1 MVVNK
6 NGTTE
11 QVTHYYPYGGLIGDI
26 STLLSDVTKGTLL
39 SDVTKGNNENVQK
52 YKFEG
57 PRSHQKEI
65 DNLLARRRAF
75 RRGVELD
82 RTFGLDNYDIHARQY
97 FAMAPSWDRID
108 KKAEDYYPISPYSY
122 CGGDPINRGDYDGE
136 ETRVYVETNRLGHTF
151 ITTGKGTSTTVY
163 SYGRYGGLGKDKSI
177 ARDTTP
183 FGEGVLL
190 VMKGDEAKEY
200 INEEISNKE
209 ATIFELSNVDERKI
223 ESYFLQ
229 LFDSSESNPSA
240 GKYSTCDNAKV
251 IDQYNVFSNNCTT
264 KAMDAIRSTGE
275 NTAQY
280 WSNMPIIL
288 KANLELL
295 NSIQKIEY
303 FFSGHPID
311 IKIVDPKEIEEEYE

>member
-1 MVVNK
+1 MHYYIRDYMGNNRLVVNK
-6 NGTTE
+6 TGTVE
-11 QVTHYYPYGGLIGDI
+11 QVTHYYPYGGVIGDI
-26 STLLSDVTKGTLL
+26 ST
-39 SDVTKGNNENVQK
+39 NESLQK

-57 PRSHQKEI
+57 K
-65 DNLLARRRAF
+65 
-75 RRGVELD
+75 ELD